1 MNNKKLMIITI
12 AVVVIAVAAI
22 IILNQKLDQADQE
35 NAPKVEHPNIDNQ
48 PTMGEADAPVS
59 IVEFGDYKCP
69 SCKAWS
75 ERVLPQLE
83 EDYIDTGQAKLSYIN
98 VLFHGEESV
107 RAALASEA
115 VFKQDPENFWAFHES
130 LFAAQPATE
139 QHDEQW
145 VTNESLV
152 EIAQETAPNVEL
164 DIDQFDQ
171 EIEKY
176 NEEQPIE
183 SPEVNLDNQLRI
195 KHNIES
201 TPTVIINGVVVKD
214 PFDYKSIANLIEKGL
229 E

>member
-22 IILNQKLDQADQE
+22 IILNQKLDQTDQE

-48 PTMGEADAPVS
+48 PTMGEEDAPVS

-69 SCKAWS
+69 GCKAWS

-115 VFKQDPENFWAFHES
+115 VFKQDPENFWAFHEA

-145 VTNESLV
+145 VTNETLV
-152 EIAQETAPNVEL
+152 EIAQETAPNVDL
-164 DIDQFDQ
+164 DIDQFDK

-176 NEEQPIE
+176 NEEQPLE

-201 TPTVIINGVVVKD
+201 TPTVIINGIVVED

>member
-12 AVVVIAVAAI
+12 AIVVVAVIAIV
-22 IILNQKLDQADQE
+22 ILNKQINQADQE
-35 NAPKVEHPNIDNQ
+35 NVIVDHPVIENQ
-48 PTMGEADAPVS
+48 PTMGEEDAPVS

-69 SCKAWS
+69 ACKAWS
-75 ERVLPQLE
+75 ERVLPELE
-83 EDYIDTGQAKLSYIN
+83 KDYIDTGKAKLSYIN

-115 VFKQDPENFWAFHES
+115 VFKQDPENFWAFHEA
-130 LFAAQPATE
+130 LFQAQPTTE

-145 VTNESLV
+145 VTNETLV
-152 EIAQETAPNVEL
+152 EIAQETAPDVDL
-164 DIDQFDQ
+164 DIDQFDK

-176 NEEQPIE
+176 KEEQPLE

-201 TPTVIINGVVVKD
+201 TPTVIINGILVND
-214 PFDYKSIANLIEKGL
+214 PFDYKVVSKLIEKEL
-229 E
+229 K